1 MIKDT
6 YEIVSKAEKDRLVG
20 TTLIPSYGKL
30 PVKNENF
37 NKLIQYLE
45 KLNKQLQVPNPSK
58 KQKGLQDAIETQLNL
73 ERLKILD
80 DHLLK
85 SEYISIGDNILAAL
99 AFRNWCG
106 IGTPIYTNIQKDLDN
121 PSKMFKIDRICRDHD
136 IRYTK
141 AQTQEDLKEADWIM
155 MKEILE
161 KYVISFKNNFIT
173 GDYDADFSTWSSSF
187 KTLWNGALSFVETGA
202 TLGLMRA
209 GVKTI
214 GEVVSESNKIIPD
227 IRRYAKLK
235 YFHYRKRNEEVS
247 PWLKEYLKKFQP
259 ALEKQVLKSGI
270 ASSGSSVIKD
280 AGKLLMTTII
290 RDKLFAMGALIG
302 IGLKTAFE
310 YFFNY
315 DIVEPWQH
323 EVSDKQL
330 EEIIRVFELLQNEYL
345 IDSDLEPVKV
355 GDEWTKEELI
365 FPSIPDLEKEL
376 TEIFIMNKT
385 YIEKRFEVVEN
396 EPKPPEPSP
405 EEINLAHNIT
415 DMLITDPVSIQ
426 KQIEPTIGSTAKEG
440 LSRRVTVEPVS
451 EPVEVEE
458 EEEEEYK
465 QSKEF
470 DELDELMKVMFDI
483 ITKKD
488 QEQFE
493 TNAKY
498 TIKKISEELDND
510 EKNIEQV
517 ISKDLDKN
525 INQNLFTELDEKKD
539 QQQNVNQLNEAKN
552 NNNNKDEL

>member
-1 MIKDT
+1 MIKDK

-58 KQKGLQDAIETQLNL
+58 KQKGLQDAIETQLNI

-141 AQTQEDLKEADWIM
+141 GQTQEDLKEADWIM
-155 MKEILE
+155 MKEILD

-187 KTLWNGALSFVETGA
+187 KTLWNGALSFVEAGA
-202 TLGLMRA
+202 TIGLMGA

-227 IRRYAKLK
+227 IKKFAKLK
-235 YFHYRKRNEEVS
+235 YFHYKKRNEVVS
-247 PWLKEYLKKFQP
+247 PWLQEYLKKFQP
-259 ALEKQVLKSGI
+259 ALEKRVLERGI
-270 ASSGSSVIKD
+270 GSSGSSLIKD

-290 RDKLFAMGALIG
+290 RDKLAAMVALAG

-310 YFFNY
+310 YFFKN
-315 DIVEPWQH
+315 IVEPWQH

-330 EEIIRVFELLQNEYL
+330 DEIIRVFELLQNEYL
-345 IDSDLEPVKV
+345 TDSDLEPVKV

-365 FPSIPDLEKEL
+365 FPSIETLEKEL

-385 YIEKRFEVVEN
+385 YIDKRFEVVEN

-405 EEINLAHNIT
+405 EEINLAHDIT

-426 KQIEPTIGSTAKEG
+426 KQIEPVLEY
-440 LSRRVTVEPVS
+440 VEPVS
-451 EPVEVEE
+451 EQSLTEE
-458 EEEEEYK
+458 EEKELKELIELRNYFIKLESEDNYIMTPYPDLPSTEPISDNTNRPIVPDIEKDIKDAK
-465 QSKEF
+465 QSSMLDTPDVE
-470 DELDELMKVMFDI
+470 DEPI
-483 ITKKD
+483 
-488 QEQFE
+488 
-493 TNAKY
+493 
-498 TIKKISEELDND
+498 
-510 EKNIEQV
+510 
-517 ISKDLDKN
+517 
-525 INQNLFTELDEKKD
+525 
-539 QQQNVNQLNEAKN
+539 QQNTDTGQDLKPIEIKN
-552 NNNNKDEL
+552 KMEL

>member
-1 MIKDT
+1 MIKDRF
-6 YEIVSKAEKDRLVG
+6 EIVSKAEKDRLVG

-58 KQKGLQDAIETQLNL
+58 KQKGLQDAIETQLNI

-85 SEYISIGDNILAAL
+85 SEYISIGDTMLAAL

-155 MKEILE
+155 MKEILD

-187 KTLWNGALSFVETGA
+187 KTLWNGALSFVEAGA
-202 TLGLMRA
+202 TLGLMRT
-209 GVKTI
+209 GLKTI

-227 IRRYAKLK
+227 IKKYAKLK
-235 YFHYRKRNEEVS
+235 YFHYKKRNEVVS
-247 PWLKEYLKKFQP
+247 PWLQEYLKKFQP

-270 ASSGSSVIKD
+270 GSSGSSLIKD

-290 RDKLFAMGALIG
+290 RDKLAAMVALGG

-330 EEIIRVFELLQNEYL
+330 DEIIRVFELLQNEYL
-345 IDSDLEPVKV
+345 TDSDLEPVKV
-355 GDEWTKEELI
+355 GNEWTKEELI

-376 TEIFIMNKT
+376 TEIFIINKT

-396 EPKPPEPSP
+396 EPMPPEPSQ
-405 EEINLAHNIT
+405 EEINLAHDIT

-426 KQIEPTIGSTAKEG
+426 KQIQPVLEY
-440 LSRRVTVEPVS
+440 VEPVS
-451 EPVEVEE
+451 EPIASEPVKVEE
-458 EEEEEYK
+458 EEEEEEEESEE
-465 QSKEF
+465 SKE
-470 DELDELMKVMFDI
+470 LTKSMKAIYKMFDI
-483 ITKKD
+483 LTKKN

-525 INQNLFTELDEKKD
+525 INQNLFTEIDEKKD
-539 QQQNVNQLNEAKN
+539 QQQNVNRLNEAKN

>member
-1 MIKDT
+1 MIKNK

-58 KQKGLQDAIETQLNL
+58 KQKGIQDAIETQLNI

-99 AFRNWCG
+99 AIRNWCG
-106 IGTPIYTNIQKDLDN
+106 IGTGIYTNIQKDLDN

-155 MKEILE
+155 MKQILE
-161 KYVISFKNNFIT
+161 EYVISFKNNFIT

-187 KTLWNGALSFVETGA
+187 KTLWNGVLSFVEAGA
-202 TLGLMRA
+202 TLGLMGA
-209 GVKTI
+209 GVKTL

-227 IRRYAKLK
+227 ISRYAKLK
-235 YFHYRKRNEEVS
+235 YNTLRYFGRRPDVTDPFVRRQIENLRPQLNTKASILAGRV
-247 PWLKEYLKKFQP
+247 
-259 ALEKQVLKSGI
+259 G
-270 ASSGSSVIKD
+270 SSGLSILKD

-290 RDKLFAMGALIG
+290 RDKLAAMVALGG

-330 EEIIRVFELLQNEYL
+330 DEIIRVFELLQNEYL

-355 GDEWTKEELI
+355 GNEWTKEELI
-365 FPSIPDLEKEL
+365 FPSIETLEKEL

-385 YIEKRFEVVEN
+385 YIDKRLEVVEN
-396 EPKPPEPSP
+396 EPMPPEPSP
-405 EEINLAHNIT
+405 EEIDLAHDIT

-426 KQIEPTIGSTAKEG
+426 KQIEPVEVVEPIE
-440 LSRRVTVEPVS
+440 VEEPVS
-451 EPVEVEE
+451 TEQSLTEE
-458 EEEEEYK
+458 EEKILKELIELRDYFIKLENEDNYIMTPYPDLPSTEPISDNTNRPIVPDIEKDIKDAK
-465 QSKEF
+465 QSSM
-470 DELDELMKVMFDI
+470 LDTPEVEDVPI
-483 ITKKD
+483 
-488 QEQFE
+488 
-493 TNAKY
+493 
-498 TIKKISEELDND
+498 
-510 EKNIEQV
+510 
-517 ISKDLDKN
+517 
-525 INQNLFTELDEKKD
+525 
-539 QQQNVNQLNEAKN
+539 QQNTDIDQDLKPIEIKN
-552 NNNNKDEL
+552 KMEL

>member
-1 MIKDT
+1 MIKNK

-58 KQKGLQDAIETQLNL
+58 KQKGLQDAIETQLNI

-106 IGTPIYTNIQKDLDN
+106 IGTPIYTNIQKDIDN

-155 MKEILE
+155 MKQILE
-161 KYVISFKNNFIT
+161 EYVISFKNNFIT
-173 GDYDADFSTWSSSF
+173 GDYDVDFSTWSSSF
-187 KTLWNGALSFVETGA
+187 KTLWNGVLSFVEAGA

-209 GVKTI
+209 GVKTL

-227 IRRYAKLK
+227 ISRYAKLK
-235 YFHYRKRNEEVS
+235 YFHYKKRNEVVS

-270 ASSGSSVIKD
+270 GSSGISLIKD

-290 RDKLFAMGALIG
+290 RDKLAAMVALGG
-302 IGLKTAFE
+302 IALKTAFE

-330 EEIIRVFELLQNEYL
+330 DEIIRVFELLQNEYL

-355 GDEWTKEELI
+355 GNEWTKEELI
-365 FPSIPDLEKEL
+365 FPSIETLEKEL

-385 YIEKRFEVVEN
+385 YIDKRLEVVEN
-396 EPKPPEPSP
+396 EPMPPEPSP
-405 EEINLAHNIT
+405 EEIDLAHDIT

-426 KQIEPTIGSTAKEG
+426 KQIEPVEVAEPIE
-440 LSRRVTVEPVS
+440 VEEPVS
-451 EPVEVEE
+451 TEQSLTEE
-458 EEEEEYK
+458 EEKILKELIELRDYFIKRNNEDNYIMTPYPDLPSTEPISDNTNRPIVPDIEKDIKDAK
-465 QSKEF
+465 QSS
-470 DELDELMKVMFDI
+470 M
-483 ITKKD
+483 
-488 QEQFE
+488 
-493 TNAKY
+493 
-498 TIKKISEELDND
+498 
-510 EKNIEQV
+510 
-517 ISKDLDKN
+517 LDKPDVEDVP
-525 INQNLFTELDEKKD
+525 I
-539 QQQNVNQLNEAKN
+539 QQNTDTGQDLKPIEIKN
-552 NNNNKDEL
+552 KMEL

>member
-1 MIKDT
+1 MIKNK

-58 KQKGLQDAIETQLNL
+58 KQKGLQDAIETQLNI

-106 IGTPIYTNIQKDLDN
+106 IGTPIYTNIQKDIDN

-155 MKEILE
+155 MKQILE
-161 KYVISFKNNFIT
+161 EYVISFKNNFIT
-173 GDYDADFSTWSSSF
+173 GDYDVDFSTWSSSF
-187 KTLWNGALSFVETGA
+187 KTLWNGVLSFVEAGA
-202 TLGLMRA
+202 TLGLMGA
-209 GVKTI
+209 GVKTL

-227 IRRYAKLK
+227 ISRYAKLK
-235 YFHYRKRNEEVS
+235 YNTLRYFGRRPDVTDPFVRRQIENLRPQLNTKASILGGRV
-247 PWLKEYLKKFQP
+247 
-259 ALEKQVLKSGI
+259 G
-270 ASSGSSVIKD
+270 SSGLSILKD

-290 RDKLFAMGALIG
+290 RDKLAAMVALGG

-330 EEIIRVFELLQNEYL
+330 DEIIRVFELLQNEYL

-355 GDEWTKEELI
+355 GNEWTKEELI
-365 FPSIPDLEKEL
+365 FPSIETLEKEL

-385 YIEKRFEVVEN
+385 YINKRLEVVEN
-396 EPKPPEPSP
+396 EPMPPEPSP
-405 EEINLAHNIT
+405 EEIDLAHDIT

-426 KQIEPTIGSTAKEG
+426 KQIEPVEVA
-440 LSRRVTVEPVS
+440 EPVS
-451 EPVEVEE
+451 TEQSLTEE
-458 EEEEEYK
+458 EEKILKELIELRDYFIKLESEDNYIMTPYPDLPSTEPISDNTNRPIVPDIEKDIKDAK
-465 QSKEF
+465 QSSM
-470 DELDELMKVMFDI
+470 LDTPEVEDVHI
-483 ITKKD
+483 
-488 QEQFE
+488 
-493 TNAKY
+493 
-498 TIKKISEELDND
+498 
-510 EKNIEQV
+510 
-517 ISKDLDKN
+517 
-525 INQNLFTELDEKKD
+525 
-539 QQQNVNQLNEAKN
+539 QQNTDTGQDLKPIEIKN
-552 NNNNKDEL
+552 KMEL

>member
-106 IGTPIYTNIQKDLDN
+106 IGTGIYTNIQKDLDN

-187 KTLWNGALSFVETGA
+187 KTLWNGVLSFVEAGA

-209 GVKTI
+209 GVKTL

-247 PWLKEYLKKFQP
+247 PWLQEFLKKFQP

-270 ASSGSSVIKD
+270 GSSGSSLIKD

-330 EEIIRVFELLQNEYL
+330 DEIIRVFELLQNEYL

-426 KQIEPTIGSTAKEG
+426 KQIEPVS
-440 LSRRVTVEPVS
+440 EPVS
-451 EPVEVEE
+451 EPVEPD
-458 EEEEEYK
+458 
-465 QSKEF
+465 EF
-470 DELDELMKVMFDI
+470 DELDESMDAINEMFDI
-483 ITKKD
+483 ITKMD
-488 QEQFE
+488 IEQM
-493 TNAKY
+493 
-498 TIKKISEELDND
+498 IQELDETD
-510 EKNIEQV
+510 TTAEAPLSRGASGD
-517 ISKDLDKN
+517 ISIPKTAEEAKPVDIIKS
-525 INQNLFTELDEKKD
+525 INQNIYAELDEKSE
-539 QQQNVNQLNEAKN
+539 QTQNLNRLNEAKN
-552 NNNNKDEL
+552 NKDEL

>member
-106 IGTPIYTNIQKDLDN
+106 IGTGIYTNIQKDLDN

-187 KTLWNGALSFVETGA
+187 KTLWNGVLSFVEAGA

-209 GVKTI
+209 GVKTL

-247 PWLKEYLKKFQP
+247 PWLQEFLKKFQP

-270 ASSGSSVIKD
+270 GSSGSSLIKD

-330 EEIIRVFELLQNEYL
+330 DEIIRVFELLQNEYL

-426 KQIEPTIGSTAKEG
+426 KQIEPVE
-440 LSRRVTVEPVS
+440 EPVS
-451 EPVEVEE
+451 EPVEPD
-458 EEEEEYK
+458 
-465 QSKEF
+465 EF
-470 DELDELMKVMFDI
+470 DELDESMDAINEMFDI
-483 ITKKD
+483 ITKMD
-488 QEQFE
+488 IEQM
-493 TNAKY
+493 
-498 TIKKISEELDND
+498 IQELDETD
-510 EKNIEQV
+510 TTAEAPLSRGASGD
-517 ISKDLDKN
+517 ISIPKTAEEAKPVDIIKS
-525 INQNLFTELDEKKD
+525 INQNIYAELDEKSE
-539 QQQNVNQLNEAKN
+539 QTQNLNRLNEAKN
-552 NNNNKDEL
+552 NKDEL

>member
-1 MIKDT
+1 MIKDRF
-6 YEIVSKAEKDRLVG
+6 EIVSKAEKDRLVG

-58 KQKGLQDAIETQLNL
+58 KQKGLQDAIETQLNI

-85 SEYISIGDNILAAL
+85 SEYISIGDTMLAAL

-106 IGTPIYTNIQKDLDN
+106 IGTGIYTNIQKDLDN

-155 MKEILE
+155 MKEILD

-187 KTLWNGALSFVETGA
+187 KTLWNGALSFVEAGA
-202 TLGLMRA
+202 TLGLMRT
-209 GVKTI
+209 GLKTI

-227 IRRYAKLK
+227 IKKYAKLK
-235 YFHYRKRNEEVS
+235 YFHYKKRNEVVS
-247 PWLKEYLKKFQP
+247 PWLQEYLKKFQP

-270 ASSGSSVIKD
+270 GSSGSSLIKD

-290 RDKLFAMGALIG
+290 RDKLAAMVALGG

-330 EEIIRVFELLQNEYL
+330 DEIIRVFELLQNEYL
-345 IDSDLEPVKV
+345 TDSDLEPVKV
-355 GDEWTKEELI
+355 GNEWTKEELI

-376 TEIFIMNKT
+376 TEIFIINKT

-396 EPKPPEPSP
+396 EPMPPEPSQ
-405 EEINLAHNIT
+405 EEINLAHDIT

-426 KQIEPTIGSTAKEG
+426 KQIQPVLEY
-440 LSRRVTVEPVS
+440 VEPVS
-451 EPVEVEE
+451 EPIASEPVKVEE
-458 EEEEEYK
+458 EEEEEEEESEE
-465 QSKEF
+465 SKE
-470 DELDELMKVMFDI
+470 LTKSMKAIYKMFDI
-483 ITKKD
+483 LTKKN

-525 INQNLFTELDEKKD
+525 INQNLFTEIDEKKD
-539 QQQNVNQLNEAKN
+539 QQQNVNRLNEAKN

>member
-106 IGTPIYTNIQKDLDN
+106 IGTGIYTNIQKDLDN

-187 KTLWNGALSFVETGA
+187 KTLWNGVLSFVEAGA

-247 PWLKEYLKKFQP
+247 PWLQEFLKKFQP

-270 ASSGSSVIKD
+270 GSSGSSLIKD

-315 DIVEPWQH
+315 DIVGPWQH

-330 EEIIRVFELLQNEYL
+330 DEIIRVFELLQNEYL

-426 KQIEPTIGSTAKEG
+426 KQIEP
-440 LSRRVTVEPVS
+440 VS
-451 EPVEVEE
+451 EPVFTTKSETFLEPD
-458 EEEEEYK
+458 
-465 QSKEF
+465 EF
-470 DELDELMKVMFDI
+470 DELDESMDAINEMFDI
-483 ITKKD
+483 ITKMD
-488 QEQFE
+488 IEQM
-493 TNAKY
+493 
-498 TIKKISEELDND
+498 IQELDETD
-510 EKNIEQV
+510 TTAEALLSSRASGD
-517 ISKDLDKN
+517 ISIPKTAEEAKPVDIIKS
-525 INQNLFTELDEKKD
+525 INQNIYAELDEKSE
-539 QQQNVNQLNEAKN
+539 QTQNLNPLNEAKN
-552 NNNNKDEL
+552 NKDEL

>member
-106 IGTPIYTNIQKDLDN
+106 IGTPIYTNIQKDIDN

-227 IRRYAKLK
+227 IRKYAKLK

-247 PWLKEYLKKFQP
+247 PWLQEFLKKFQP

-310 YFFNY
+310 YFFK
-315 DIVEPWQH
+315 DIVKPWQH

-426 KQIEPTIGSTAKEG
+426 KQIEPVEVAEPIE
-440 LSRRVTVEPVS
+440 VEPVE
-451 EPVEVEE
+451 EPDELEE
-458 EEEEEYK
+458 IEEP
-465 QSKEF
+465 
-470 DELDELMKVMFDI
+470 DELDESMKAIYEMFDI
-483 ITKKD
+483 ITKMD
-488 QEQFE
+488 IEQM
-493 TNAKY
+493 
-498 TIKKISEELDND
+498 IQELDTAALWL
-510 EKNIEQV
+510 ETPKEFLAEASASSASGE
-517 ISKDLDKN
+517 ISIQKTVEETKPVDIIKS
-525 INQNLFTELDEKKD
+525 INQNIYAELDEKSE
-539 QQQNVNQLNEAKN
+539 QTQNLNPLNEAKN
-552 NNNNKDEL
+552 NKDEL

>member
-1 MIKDT
+1 MIKNK

-58 KQKGLQDAIETQLNL
+58 KQKGLQDAIETQLNID
-73 ERLKILD
+73 RLKILD

-85 SEYISIGDNILAAL
+85 SEYISKGDNILAAL

-106 IGTPIYTNIQKDLDN
+106 IGTPIYTNIQKDIDN

-141 AQTQEDLKEADWIM
+141 GQTQKDLKEADWIM

-161 KYVISFKNNFIT
+161 EYVISFKNNFIT

-187 KTLWNGALSFVETGA
+187 KTLWNGVLSFVEAGA
-202 TLGLMRA
+202 TLGLIGA
-209 GVKTI
+209 GVKTL

-227 IRRYAKLK
+227 ITNYAKLK
-235 YFHYRKRNEEVS
+235 YNTLRYFGQRRDIADPFIRRQIENLRPQLNTKAS
-247 PWLKEYLKKFQP
+247 
-259 ALEKQVLKSGI
+259 VLAGRI
-270 ASSGSSVIKD
+270 GSSGKSILKD

-290 RDKLFAMGALIG
+290 RDKLAAMVALGG

-330 EEIIRVFELLQNEYL
+330 DEIIRVFELLQNEYL
-345 IDSDLEPVKV
+345 TDSDLEPVKV
-355 GDEWTKEELI
+355 GNEWTKEELI
-365 FPSIPDLEKEL
+365 FPSIETLEKEL

-385 YIEKRFEVVEN
+385 YINKRLEVVEN
-396 EPKPPEPSP
+396 EPMPPEPSP
-405 EEINLAHNIT
+405 EEIDLAHDIT

-426 KQIEPTIGSTAKEG
+426 KQIEP
-440 LSRRVTVEPVS
+440 
-451 EPVEVEE
+451 VEVAEPIATEQSLTEE
-458 EEEEEYK
+458 EEKILKELIELRDYFIKLESEDNYIMTPYPDLPSTEPISDNTNRPIVPDIEKDIKDAK
-465 QSKEF
+465 QSSM
-470 DELDELMKVMFDI
+470 LDTPEVEDVPI
-483 ITKKD
+483 
-488 QEQFE
+488 
-493 TNAKY
+493 
-498 TIKKISEELDND
+498 
-510 EKNIEQV
+510 
-517 ISKDLDKN
+517 
-525 INQNLFTELDEKKD
+525 
-539 QQQNVNQLNEAKN
+539 QQNTDTGQDLKPIEIKN
-552 NNNNKDEL
+552 KMEL

>member
-1 MIKDT
+1 MIKDRF
-6 YEIVSKAEKDRLVG
+6 EIVSKAEKDRLVG

-155 MKEILE
+155 MKEILD

-187 KTLWNGALSFVETGA
+187 KTLWNGVLSFVEAGA

-227 IRRYAKLK
+227 IKKYAKLK
-235 YFHYRKRNEEVS
+235 YFHYKKRNEVVS
-247 PWLKEYLKKFQP
+247 PWLQQYLKKFQP

-270 ASSGSSVIKD
+270 GSSGSSLIKD

-290 RDKLFAMGALIG
+290 RDKLFAMGALVG

-330 EEIIRVFELLQNEYL
+330 VEIIRVFELLQNEYL
-345 IDSDLEPVKV
+345 TDSDLEPVKV

-365 FPSIPDLEKEL
+365 FPSIETLEKEL

-385 YIEKRFEVVEN
+385 YIDKRFEVVEN

-405 EEINLAHNIT
+405 EEINLAHDIT

-426 KQIEPTIGSTAKEG
+426 KQIEPV
-440 LSRRVTVEPVS
+440 LEPVLTTKS
-451 EPVEVEE
+451 ETFLEPEPI
-458 EEEEEYK
+458 
-465 QSKEF
+465 
-470 DELDELMKVMFDI
+470 DELDESINEFIKMFDI
-483 ITKKD
+483 ILIKD
-488 QEQFE
+488 MEQFG
-493 TNAKY
+493 AKAKEE
-498 TIKKISEELDND
+498 IKQISEELDND
-510 EKNIEQV
+510 EKNIKPVISQDLKKSINQNIFTEPDENKEQKPNINPLNEAENKQTK
-517 ISKDLDKN
+517 ISKD
-525 INQNLFTELDEKKD
+525 EL
-539 QQQNVNQLNEAKN
+539 
-552 NNNNKDEL
+552 